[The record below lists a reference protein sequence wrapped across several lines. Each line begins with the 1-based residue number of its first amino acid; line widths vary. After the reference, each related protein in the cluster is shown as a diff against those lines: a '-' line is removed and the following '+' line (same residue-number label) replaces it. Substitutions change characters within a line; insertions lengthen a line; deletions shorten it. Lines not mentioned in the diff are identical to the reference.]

1 LWLVGRAPV
10 VPPLKGGVVVRLG
23 VVRLVVVVFLL
34 VLDWWWAVVFSE
46 LVVFSVGSG
55 VGVPSGVVPVTG
67 SVGTT
72 YREEIKESQDT
83 KEV

>member
-1 LWLVGRAPV
+1 
-10 VPPLKGGVVVRLG
+10 LKGGVVVRLG

-34 VLDWWWAVVFSE
+34 VVDWWCAAVVFSE
-46 LVVFSVGSG
+46 LLVFSVGSG

-72 YREEIKESQDT
+72 YR
-83 KEV
+83 

>member
-1 LWLVGRAPV
+1 
-10 VPPLKGGVVVRLG
+10 LKGGVVVRLG

-34 VLDWWWAVVFSE
+34 VEDWWCAVVVLSE
-46 LVVFSVGSG
+46 PVVFSVGSG

-72 YREEIKESQDT
+72 IR
-83 KEV
+83 

>member
-1 LWLVGRAPV
+1 V

-23 VVRLVVVVFLL
+23 VVRLVVVFLL
-34 VLDWWWAVVFSE
+34 VVDWWCAVVVFSE
-46 LVVFSVGSG
+46 LLVFSVGSG

-72 YREEIKESQDT
+72 TI
-83 KEV
+83 